1 MAEVI
6 KILVDEIDGV
16 DLEFSEE
23 RILSIQNIVNEN
35 PVHENA
41 MGSDLID
48 VLTWARTN
56 PKQFYKRHFTE
67 QTIEVPSGK
76 VLQMHSP
83 IVDGEMI
90 VDGEVYIL

>member
-1 MAEVI
+1 MAEII

-23 RILSIQNIVNEN
+23 RILSIQNITNEN
-35 PVHENA
+35 PNDENA
-41 MGSDLID
+41 MGSDLSEVI
-48 VLTWARTN
+48 TWTRAN